1 VEPGWSILPHSP
13 KIVNIVF
20 AFQYH
25 LPLRLG
31 GAEVGGDG
39 LARTLEERADVIRVT
54 PSWGGRVRSGPGLR
68 VFRAN
73 GNLQSVADNLKI
85 IPRGVL
91 AVRAAA
97 TEPRADWIIAN
108 SLSAGVWAVLA
119 ARTMGRGRPRVAV
132 ITRDYGWWC
141 PTHVCRVVHGA
152 PWPDCGTVRF
162 ARTCSFE
169 TMQRYATK
177 RSGVSYWLA
186 LMGRWFNARLTA
198 RTGRMADLR
207 FANSADLA
215 ARWLE
220 REGSEGV
227 VLGSGVPVDELQPP
241 RANGSDDELGPFT
254 VALMTRGSPGKGA
267 HLVVEAARELNVDG
281 SWRFVAYGN
290 PGDVDET
297 GVVDRHEALEH
308 GAALAA
314 MAAAD
319 LVVVPSVYP
328 EALPRTAIEAQLMG
342 TPVVGTPGAGTP
354 EAIAPTGGL
363 VAARTDSSALAA
375 ALREARMRL
384 EHDGFDMPA
393 ARAWLEGQ
401 HGISVVRT
409 RFLDRLGS

>member
-1 VEPGWSILPHSP
+1 
-13 KIVNIVF
+13 VF
-20 AFQYH
+20 KA
-25 LPLRLG
+25 
-31 GAEVGGDG
+31 GGD
-39 LARTLEERADVIRVT
+39 V
-54 PSWGGRVRSGPGLR
+54 
-68 VFRAN
+68 
-73 GNLQSVADNLKI
+73 QSVADNLKI

-97 TEPRADWIIAN
+97 VELGADWIIAN
-108 SLSAGVWAVLA
+108 SLTAGVWAVLA
-119 ARTMGRGRPRVAV
+119 ARTMGRRRPRVAV

-152 PWPDCGTVRF
+152 PWRDCGTVRF

-177 RSGVSYWLA
+177 RSGMSYWLA

-198 RTGRMADLR
+198 RAGRMADLR

-220 REGSEGV
+220 REGSDGV
-227 VLGSGVPVDELQPP
+227 VLGSGVPVHELKAPRPP
-241 RANGSDDELGPFT
+241 EGQGDGDGDGRREPFT

-267 HLVVEAARELNVDG
+267 HLVVEAARQLNVDG
-281 SWRFVAYGN
+281 SWRFVAYGS
-290 PGDVDET
+290 PGDVDES
-297 GVVDRHEALEH
+297 GVVDRHEPLKH
-308 GAALAA
+308 DDALAA

-354 EAIAPTGGL
+354 EAIAPSGGV
-363 VAARTDSSALAA
+363 VATRTDSSALAA
-375 ALREARMRL
+375 ALREARQRL
-384 EHDGFDMPA
+384 ETNGFDMPA
-393 ARAWLEGQ
+393 ARAWLEAR
-401 HGISVVRT
+401 HGISVVRA
-409 RFLDRLGS
+409 RFLDRLES